1 MLPRKPIH
9 LTDGWMQS
17 SFAER
22 NDKLFVFR
30 YVNAK
35 L

>member
-1 MLPRKPIH
+1 MLPPRPTQS
-9 LTDGWMQS
+9 TDGWMQS
-17 SFAER
+17 SSVER
-22 NDKLFVFR
+22 NDNLFVFR